1 MRAAV
6 IEGDLSGIAYCG
18 AGVGLLSELL
28 GAAAVVQGLVEGVEA
43 IKPS

>member
-28 GAAAVVQGLVEGVEA
+28 GAAAVQGLVEGVEA